1 MHELPKMEG
10 GPYSEPISLIGV
22 VAKHRAIVLG
32 NFDAWPY
39 RLDSHVI
46 LRNSVAF
53 ACREE
58 GS

>member
-32 NFDAWPY
+32 NFNAWPY

-46 LRNSVAF
+46 L
-53 ACREE
+53 
-58 GS
+58 